1 MVLRKMSVLDGHG
14 HVEKFLGIPDQTD
27 EYRKDER
34 KVKREERA
42 FLKKVEEVWGNSMGR
57 DMSRS
62 SYSTGRDRCRVI

>member
-1 MVLRKMSVLDGHG
+1 MVLRKMSVLNG

-42 FLKKVEEVWGNSMGR
+42 FLKKVEEVWGNS
-57 DMSRS
+57 
-62 SYSTGRDRCRVI
+62 TGEICLVHRTAPAETDVE